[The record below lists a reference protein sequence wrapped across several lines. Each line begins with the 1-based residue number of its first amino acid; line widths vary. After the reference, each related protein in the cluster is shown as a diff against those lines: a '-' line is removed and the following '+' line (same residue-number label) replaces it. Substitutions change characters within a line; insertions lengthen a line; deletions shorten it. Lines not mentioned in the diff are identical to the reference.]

1 MLLRCR
7 KRLQVAI
14 SRRMNEEGR
23 DTLERL
29 RLSPEDAENGQSNE
43 PDLFV
48 CFFSFV
54 RLDLLCQVTVSSLH
68 KTANNLRDSSYHNY
82 FFFVVV
88 VMLCYVYDR
97 ETATF
102 KRRSRTDRSR
112 RKYGDQTSRKTFDDS
127 AKCTNYL
134 RTPNQEFE
142 NAVTSRAFK
151 LFFGKLTFP
160 PTNQLV
166 NPDSRETVSVTTAQ

>member
-82 FFFVVV
+82 FFLWLL
-88 VMLCYVYDR
+88 LCYVMFTI
-97 ETATF
+97 E
-102 KRRSRTDRSR
+102 KQRRLKDGAGRTDHGANMEIKLLGRLSTTPPNAQIISELQIR
-112 RKYGDQTSRKTFDDS
+112 NSKTLS
-127 AKCTNYL
+127 L
-134 RTPNQEFE
+134 RVLLSFSLENSLSHQPISSLTPIAEKQ
-142 NAVTSRAFK
+142 
-151 LFFGKLTFP
+151 FP
-160 PTNQLV
+160 
-166 NPDSRETVSVTTAQ
+166 

>member
-82 FFFVVV
+82 FFFCGCCY
-88 VMLCYVYDR
+88 VMLCL
-97 ETATF
+97 
-102 KRRSRTDRSR
+102 RSRNSD
-112 RKYGDQTSRKTFDDS
+112 
-127 AKCTNYL
+127 
-134 RTPNQEFE
+134 
-142 NAVTSRAFK
+142 V
-151 LFFGKLTFP
+151 
-160 PTNQLV
+160 
-166 NPDSRETVSVTTAQ
+166 

>member
-7 KRLQVAI
+7 KRPQVAI

-23 DTLERL
+23 WRAFACL
-29 RLSPEDAENGQSNE
+29 RKTQKMDNQME
-43 PDLFV
+43 PDLFE

-54 RLDLLCQVTVSSLH
+54 RFDLFCQVTVSFLH
-68 KTANNLRDSSYHNY
+68 KTANNRRDSSYHNY
-82 FFFVVV
+82 FFF
-88 VMLCYVYDR
+88 LWLLFLRYIYDR

-134 RTPNQEFE
+134 RTQIKNSKALSLRVLLSLSLE
-142 NAVTSRAFK
+142 NS
-151 LFFGKLTFP
+151 LSHQP
-160 PTNQLV
+160 MN
-166 NPDSRETVSVTTAQ
+166 S